1 MKTIE
6 CKECGTF
13 VRVDES
19 VEAITCW
26 ECVAESLKAF
36 ESPIKKKLVGYPK
49 GWKFMREFVHE
60 NGMVYHKGVEMPE
73 LKGTLPPTQVIA
85 KPKKTKQQ
93 RKEEQAN
100 ALAEYNRIKKLL
112 KKETRKTHAKKLQS
126 QLNKL
131 QKLI

>member
-13 VRVDES
+13 VRVDNS
-19 VEAITCW
+19 VESITCW

-36 ESPIKKKLVGYPK
+36 ETTTKKKLVGYPK
-49 GWKFMREFVHE
+49 GWKFMKEFVHE
-60 NGMVYHKGVEMPE
+60 NGTVYHKGVEIPN
-73 LKGTLPPTQVIA
+73 LKGTLPPTQIIT

-93 RKEEQAN
+93 KKEEQAN
-100 ALAEYNRIKKLL
+100 ALAEYTKIKNLL
-112 KKETRKTHAKKLQS
+112 KKETRKTHTKKLQS
-126 QLNKL
+126 QLKRL